1 MGEDLLA
8 GIQRIA
14 DFLHDQGIMVEVGQG
29 GGLVGRG
36 DMVNPLPLG
45 IGLLQGLD
53 RRNSLARILR
63 VDEHLF
69 RHGVFQGRGNQAHL
83 EQVVAL
89 LRRIVR
95 VLAGDVEDRDVHG
108 GPARFDGAGDAEE
121 IAHVGLIAVGAGARR
136 QRVVAVL
143 LEPED
148 MGQADELGMV
158 AEEARMEQI
167 PQEILAGQ
175 AADQGGI
182 GALQSGL
189 RVGEAVLIVPN

>member
-1 MGEDLLA
+1 
-8 GIQRIA
+8 
-14 DFLHDQGIMVEVGQG
+14 
-29 GGLVGRG
+29 
-36 DMVNPLPLG
+36 
-45 IGLLQGLD
+45 
-53 RRNSLARILR
+53 
-63 VDEHLF
+63 
-69 RHGVFQGRGNQAHL
+69 
-83 EQVVAL
+83 
-89 LRRIVR
+89 
-95 VLAGDVEDRDVHG
+95 
-108 GPARFDGAGDAEE
+108 
-121 IAHVGLIAVGAGARR
+121 
-136 QRVVAVL
+136 VAVL